1 MADTPL
7 ATFRTGRLRFISAT
21 LGAAR
26 PVPWRLTTTFASS
39 LVLSVLL
46 FVVVQRRAF
55 EPILALAHKVRP
67 GPDPWLLPLALVSTS
82 LLTLVPGVVV
92 ACVLMA
98 LGRSK
103 DSRRAFISLAS
114 LAMLAALLDIDL
126 LRSVGRHLTELVAIA
141 WQPHG
146 HVAGGEWAAWA
157 VAVAKWSIVAVAG
170 TWLITV
176 ACQWLVA
183 SLMKRLTVLL
193 RRVVSFAAV
202 VLVAMV
208 VAAPLL
214 LLQTWR
220 RNPAV
225 ERLYASALFDSRTY
239 AESPDDMENLDP
251 GLRRLTPRF
260 RSAYRLAFP
269 ALSEGTAGDATT
281 AVLPQRPPNVILIVT
296 ESLRHDVFGPELM
309 PRITRWAEGGL
320 TAAQHD
326 SGTMYSQSGMFALL
340 YGRNPA
346 VFHQTLDAGVPPQFC
361 VSLRNRGYECA
372 YFTGHPKIWQRRE
385 EFLNE
390 RTMDRFV
397 HDDRGTWP
405 EWDQRALDNMVNLV
419 STSEK
424 PVFAIVL
431 LMSSHFEYQYP
442 PEFEIDRPVS
452 DTAWHVTMV
461 SALGPEAEVPHR
473 NRYRNCIRF
482 IDDMVG
488 RTLDR
493 IDPSRNLVI
502 FTGDHGESIND
513 DGHYTHGYTF
523 AEIVT
528 RTPLAM
534 VGPNVK
540 PGRLDVPTSH
550 VDVLP
555 SVLHLLHGEPQAI
568 RHVQGIDFFGS
579 ERWHSKLEAHSSPNG
594 QKVEAQL
601 RAGGRFIRM
610 NFNREQPD
618 VTLLGFEDNLG
629 QPLPTPELGEREV
642 VDISTALEEQLAR
655 LRN

>member
-1 MADTPL
+1 
-7 ATFRTGRLRFISAT
+7 
-21 LGAAR
+21 
-26 PVPWRLTTTFASS
+26 
-39 LVLSVLL
+39 
-46 FVVVQRRAF
+46 
-55 EPILALAHKVRP
+55 
-67 GPDPWLLPLALVSTS
+67 
-82 LLTLVPGVVV
+82 
-92 ACVLMA
+92 
-98 LGRSK
+98 
-103 DSRRAFISLAS
+103 
-114 LAMLAALLDIDL
+114 MLAALLDMDL
-126 LRSVGRHLTELVAIA
+126 LSSVGRHLTELVAIA

-146 HVAGGEWAAWA
+146 HVAGGEWASWA
-157 VAVAKWSIVAVAG
+157 VAAAKWSILAVGGAWG
-170 TWLITV
+170 VTW

-183 SLMKRLTVLL
+183 ALMQRLTPLL
-193 RRVVSFAAV
+193 RRVVGVAGIVA
-202 VLVAMV
+202 VAMV

-214 LLQTWR
+214 LLQAWR

-225 ERLYASALFDSRTY
+225 ERLYASALFDARVGVDSM
-239 AESPDDMENLDP
+239 DDLENLDP
-251 GLRRLTPRF
+251 GLRRLSPRF
-260 RSAYRLAFP
+260 RSAYRVAFP
-269 ALSEGTAGDATT
+269 ALSSGTPGDASAAT
-281 AVLPQRPPNVILIVT
+281 LPPRPPNVILIVA

-309 PRITRWAEGGL
+309 PRVTRWAEQGL
-320 TAAQHD
+320 NSVQHD
-326 SGTMYSQSGMFALL
+326 SGTMYSQSAMFALL
-340 YGRNPA
+340 YGRSPA

-390 RTMDRFV
+390 RTMDHFV
-397 HDDRGTWP
+397 HDDRGSWP
-405 EWDQRALDNMVNLV
+405 EWDQRALDSMVNRV
-419 STSEK
+419 NTSEK

-482 IDDMVG
+482 VDDMIG

-493 IDPSRNLVI
+493 LDPSRNLVI
-502 FTGDHGESIND
+502 VTGDHGESIND

-528 RTPLAM
+528 RTPFAM

-540 PGRLDVPTSH
+540 PARLEVPTSH
-550 VDVLP
+550 IDVLP
-555 SVLHLLHGEPQAI
+555 SVLHVLHGEPQKV
-568 RHVQGIDFFGS
+568 RHVQGIDWFGG
-579 ERWHSKLEAHSSPNG
+579 EQRHSMLETHSPPSG

-601 RAGGRFIRM
+601 RAGGRFIRL
-610 NFNREQPD
+610 NFNRDQPEI
-618 VTLLGFEDNLG
+618 TLLGFEDNLG
-629 QPLPTPELGEREV
+629 QPLPTPELDDREV
-642 VDISTALEEQLAR
+642 DEISAALEEQLAR